1 MPQAAWVMFC
11 ITPKPTT
18 VWNRE
23 SDCQP
28 SYAHRFMLVE
38 GLGS

>member
-1 MPQAAWVMFC
+1 MPQAVWVMLRAALEPC
-11 ITPKPTT
+11 T

-28 SYAHRFMLVE
+28 SYAHPQMFVR